1 MAETF
6 SSAHNS
12 EAEPEQHLLSGDV
25 TPPEDQRSPSEDQGF
40 SQRTS
45 GTSYE
50 PVCSSSCGP
59 RRLHAAL
66 AAFMRPSL
74 PSCGRRLLR
83 AALAAFVRSSP
94 PSCGPPSSPP
104 HTGLGPVVLQG
115 PFLAAALPRCRPL
128 LQSSLHLHEDAVWGG
143 GAPVEDRI
151 VVKYNLR
158 NMCRIYVSLIM
169 APVRQFI
176 CVT

>member
-1 MAETF
+1 MQWHSLQSCVQTRTRRWRALP
-6 SSAHNS
+6 HR
-12 EAEPEQHLLSGDV
+12 
-25 TPPEDQRSPSEDQGF
+25 RSQNPN
-40 SQRTS
+40 
-45 GTSYE
+45 
-50 PVCSSSCGP
+50 P
-59 RRLHAAL
+59 AAL
-66 AAFMRPSL
+66 LAFLRASPPLCS
-74 PSCGRRLLR
+74 PRCLR
-83 AALAAFVRSSP
+83 AAVAAPCAAFGAFVRSSP

-115 PFLAAALPRCRPL
+115 PLLAAALPGCRPL
-128 LQSSLHLHEDAVWGG
+128 LQSSLHLQEDAVWG

-176 CVT
+176 CVTEW